1 MYLPCHACGRTMAAA
16 HVGRQASPGAALTSS
31 EPHRLADTSIT
42 HQCSRCLGGPLSRVW
57 SRLSAEAAWPRFL
70 YAVVSD
76 RTQRFLSSKAK
87 SRATLQDLLDTY
99 TATLTLD
106 KLSKTL
112 RQHLR
117 QEGAEGQEG
126 EGALEEKL
134 AKPLEKV
141 AGTTGAQR
149 LLGWRGT
156 VG

>member
-1 MYLPCHACGRTMAAA
+1 M
-16 HVGRQASPGAALTSS
+16 
-31 EPHRLADTSIT
+31 
-42 HQCSRCLGGPLSRVW
+42 
-57 SRLSAEAAWPRFL
+57 
-70 YAVVSD
+70 
-76 RTQRFLSSKAK
+76 SSKAK

-99 TATLTLD
+99 TATLMLD

-117 QEGAEGQEG
+117 QEGAEGQ